1 MNREVEMAY
10 VSDRKFADD
19 MGLTLEQVRKLIKRV
34 DIAFFAS
41 GKGVEMVYMFDPEV
55 LNLALIEQAKTK
67 KDRKRGP
74 RKTASIT

>member
-1 MNREVEMAY
+1 MAY

-41 GKGVEMVYMFDPEV
+41 GKGADMVYMFDPEV
-55 LNLALIEQAKTK
+55 LNAALIEHAKTK
-67 KDRKRGP
+67 KDRRRGP
-74 RKTASIT
+74 RKATAQTAKK